1 MNFQEETLK
10 ESVHFEKV
18 GLGDKVIPK
27 WFIHTMKGCSLGP
40 CSSEERNRERDVAG
54 CCEYGN
60 ENQVP

>member
-1 MNFQEETLK
+1 LK

-60 ENQVP
+60 EN